1 MGAYHGKHG
10 FLAFSHAK
18 PVLEKM
24 GADPSI
30 RFPPY
35 TPGKLSKMRL
45 ASKLDFNVRLN
56 KPLIFATL
64 LLVVAAVFQKSL
76 RSLL

>member
-24 GADPSI
+24 GGDPSI

-35 TPGKLSKMRL
+35 TSSKLSMMKL
-45 ASKLDFNVRLN
+45 ASKLDFSVRLN
-56 KPLIFATL
+56 KPLVAATL
-64 LLVVAAVFQKSL
+64 LVTVAAAFHKSI
-76 RSLL
+76 RSML